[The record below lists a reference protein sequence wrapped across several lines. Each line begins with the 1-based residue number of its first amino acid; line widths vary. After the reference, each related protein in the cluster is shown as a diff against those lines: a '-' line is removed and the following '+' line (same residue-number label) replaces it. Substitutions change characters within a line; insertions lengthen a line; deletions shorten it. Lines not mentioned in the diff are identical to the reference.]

1 MFFTLSQICRKS
13 LTPLK
18 NVTID
23 YENRVVEGVA
33 IKENRNI
40 AVESN
45 REVQQYCSDETISI
59 DLDRKTLLPVFIDAH
74 LHFTIYG
81 KQLYST
87 SYKKKPLHLEEVF
100 KIKERLWIPTILV

>member
-1 MFFTLSQICRKS
+1 MFFSLSQICHKS

-33 IKENRNI
+33 IKGNRII
-40 AVESN
+40 AVGTN

-59 DLDRKTLLPVFIDAH
+59 NLDGKTLLPGFIDAH
-74 LHFTIYG
+74 LHHTIYG
-81 KQLYST
+81 QTY
-87 SYKKKPLHLEEVF
+87 
-100 KIKERLWIPTILV
+100 